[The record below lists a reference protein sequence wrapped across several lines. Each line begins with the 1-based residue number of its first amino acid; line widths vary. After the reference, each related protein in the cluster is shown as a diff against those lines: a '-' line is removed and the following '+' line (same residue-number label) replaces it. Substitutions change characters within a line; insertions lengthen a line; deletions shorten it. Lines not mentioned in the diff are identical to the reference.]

1 VNYLESL
8 ILKKTPL
15 WVLLLTVLLSLLVII
30 FFGAAVRQHHL
41 GNSNEGSF
49 GSYANEIA
57 KIPSTINEIFLN
69 IIDKGEIIPNAQLS
83 EPKINSK
90 SNLELVDENF
100 KDDGFLLVSA
110 YSDKE
115 KVPIVYLY
123 DLLNNKKLW
132 QWVPKPYE
140 IIPLAPNTIKI
151 KKDGKVD
158 PIHTDIF
165 MSLHPLLLDD
175 GSVFL
180 TSGQGPLVKMNACGS
195 IDWIVDRQFHHSLE
209 KNNEMI
215 IAPIVSKNKA
225 IKGIRDDGYAILNIN
240 SGEIIDERSISEILL
255 SNGYEGLAFG
265 NSQTKDV
272 IHLNDAEIIK
282 VSDDFVQSGDIMFS
296 ARHIS
301 SVFLYRP
308 KENKIIWLK
317 TGPWLAQHDIDYLGN
332 GLFSVFGND
341 LHVGGADILGRKNS
355 NIYIYDMKSNSTSK
369 PYSKVFSDENFFSG
383 TEGRQRILENND
395 AFVEITNQSILARI
409 SKTNVRWKYQ
419 HINESGKAGYPHWSR
434 YFYRNEISLDWLS
447 NLDCN

>member
-1 VNYLESL
+1 MRNLESF
-8 ILKKTPL
+8 IFKKVPL
-15 WVLLLTVLLSLLVII
+15 WVLLLTVLLSLLAII
-30 FFGAAVRQHHL
+30 FFGAAIRQHHL
-41 GNSNEGSF
+41 KNSGWGSF
-49 GSYANEIA
+49 GVYANEIA
-57 KIPSTINEIFLN
+57 KIPSTIKQIIIN
-69 IIDKGEIIPNAQLS
+69 IKDKGKVIPNAQLS

-90 SNLELVDENF
+90 SNLEIVDENF
-100 KDDGFLLVSA
+100 KDNGYLLVSA
-110 YSDKE
+110 YSDQE
-115 KVPIVYLY
+115 KVPVVYLY

-140 IIPLAPNTIKI
+140 IIPLAPITIKI
-151 KKDGKVD
+151 KSDGKVN
-158 PIHTDIF
+158 PIHTETF
-165 MSLHPLLLDD
+165 MSLHPLLLED
-175 GSVFL
+175 GSIFL
-180 TSGQGPLVKMNACGS
+180 TSGEGPLVKMNACGS
-195 IDWIVDRQFHHSLE
+195 IDWVVDRHFHHSIE
-209 KNNEMI
+209 KYNEMI
-215 IAPIVSKNKA
+215 IAPIVSKNNT

-240 SGEIIDERSISEILL
+240 SGKILDERSISEILL
-255 SNGYEGLAFG
+255 SNGYEGLVFG
-265 NSQTKDV
+265 NSQYHDV

-341 LHVGGADILGRKNS
+341 IHIGGSDILGRKNS
-355 NIYIYDMKSNSTSK
+355 NIYIYDMKSNSISK
-369 PYSKVFSDENFFSG
+369 PYNKVFSDEKFVSG
-383 TEGRQRILENND
+383 TEGRQRILKNSD

-409 SKTNVRWKYQ
+409 NQKNVRWKFQ

-434 YFYRNEISLDWLS
+434 YFYRNEISLDWIA